1 MGEGWLR
8 DFEKELGLASSEDP
22 GLAERWGNVK
32 AALCLSRKAGVPTHV
47 GAGNALK
54 GLAKLWWEKK
64 PKTAKQLE
72 SRKTQASGHGK
83 IVKAALNCG
92 VLSMERWDVLKSAI
106 LGESVEEEAHDVGG
120 EDGEGGEG
128 SEDDEGGGGVEGVEG
143 VEGVDRRLRVVLE
156 VASRD
161 SCCVLRHQ
169 HQNWCV
175 VFDI

>member
-1 MGEGWLR
+1 M
-8 DFEKELGLASSEDP
+8 ASSEDP
-22 GLAERWGNVK
+22 GLPERWDNVK
-32 AALCLSRKAGVPTHV
+32 AALCLSRKGVPTLV

-72 SRKTQASGHGK
+72 SRKKQASGHGR

-120 EDGEGGEG
+120 GGVEDGEGVEGGEG
-128 SEDDEGGGGVEGVEG
+128 VGVGADSGTGVAAG
-143 VEGVDRRLRVVLE
+143 SGLGAGSGAGPAWV
-156 VASRD
+156 S
-161 SCCVLRHQ
+161 
-169 HQNWCV
+169 
-175 VFDI
+175 